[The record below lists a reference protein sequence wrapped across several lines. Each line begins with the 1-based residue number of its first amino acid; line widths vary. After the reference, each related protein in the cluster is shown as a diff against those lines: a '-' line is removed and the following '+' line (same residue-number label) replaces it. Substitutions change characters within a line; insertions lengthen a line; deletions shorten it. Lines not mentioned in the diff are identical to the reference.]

1 MLVPRVMEL
10 VCWMKTFMATR
21 IASVAMPAAT
31 PTSRTIG
38 MPNTIATTSAATP
51 PASVPSSAFNWVG
64 KTRSLSKCGIER
76 NVNCLIAVGI
86 VSSADVYAPTATN
99 ATCPNERIPE
109 LPLNICSAS
118 TISRRR
124 KYFSASSL

>member
-1 MLVPRVMEL
+1 MKKYATTIARITHSSVVRIVVVCGTPIIVLVPRVMEL

-31 PTSRTIG
+31 PTSRTMG
-38 MPNTIATTSAATP
+38 MPNTIATMSAATP

-64 KTRSLSKCGIER
+64 KTRSLRKCGIER

-86 VSSADVYAPTATN
+86 VSSADV
-99 ATCPNERIPE
+99 
-109 LPLNICSAS
+109 
-118 TISRRR
+118 
-124 KYFSASSL
+124 